1 MLGSPQPFFGL
12 LQSAG
17 REGQA
22 QRGVR
27 GAGREGQAESGREQ
41 ACAPCN
47 YAISYVTS
55 PPSSQ
60 YQSMFS
66 SKRINGTTNNYTK
79 NMGTF
84 LHMNVKGAAPMRL
97 PTMDPLAR
105 SMRRICELW
114 AVSIGHQNC
123 LLSIII

>member
-1 MLGSPQPFFGL
+1 MQVER
-12 LQSAG
+12 G
-17 REGQA
+17 R
-22 QRGVR
+22 QRV
-27 GAGREGQAESGREQ
+27 AESKRVLHVT
-41 ACAPCN
+41 
-47 YAISYVTS
+47 ISYVTS

-114 AVSIGHQNC
+114 AVSIGHPNS
-123 LLSIII
+123 LLSCDLLFGEQQQLS